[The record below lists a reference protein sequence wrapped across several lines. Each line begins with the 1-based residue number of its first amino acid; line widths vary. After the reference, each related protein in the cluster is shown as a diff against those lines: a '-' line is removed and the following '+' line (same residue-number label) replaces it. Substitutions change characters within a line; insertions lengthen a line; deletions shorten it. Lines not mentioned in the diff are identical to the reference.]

1 MYAVLVVFGVRNF
14 FKYIVTQQNQ
24 LKLLY
29 VFAVL
34 AAAGRFGRYSAM
46 IYNMI
51 RGNEVH
57 T

>member
-51 RGNEVH
+51 RGSEVH